1 MAAGLIM
8 VAHRSGGPLMDIIVE
23 SEGSQNG
30 FLAADETEY
39 AQAIVTILKL
49 SAHSRRVIQ
58 EAARYVKP
66 QYCSN
71 VVPQDIY
78 LFVLISVPL

>member
-1 MAAGLIM
+1 MAAGLVM

-39 AQAIVTILKL
+39 AQAIATILKL
-49 SAHSRRVIQ
+49 SPHTRKAIQ
-58 EAARYVKP
+58 DAARYVKP
-66 QYCSN
+66 QCCST
-71 VVPQDIY
+71 
-78 LFVLISVPL
+78 VLPKAFICLY

>member
-39 AQAIVTILKL
+39 AQAIATILKL
-49 SAHSRRVIQ
+49 SPNTRRVIQ
-58 EAARYVKP
+58 DSARYVKP
-66 QYCSN
+66 QYCIN
-71 VVPQDIY
+71 VLLKTFMY
-78 LFVLISVPL
+78 LY

>member
-1 MAAGLIM
+1 MAAGQIM

-39 AQAIVTILKL
+39 AQAIDTILKL
-49 SAHSRRVIQ
+49 SPHTRRVIQ
-58 EAARYVKP
+58 DAARYVKP
-66 QYCSN
+66 QYCN
-71 VVPQDIY
+71 KVLPKTFIY
-78 LFVLISVPL
+78 LY